1 MAVEILALI
10 IFVELTVTF
19 IQAKISHVESRG
31 NRKGCSL
38 LNLPNAH
45 VSLKKIPEKLI
56 SIFLFITD
64 LKFQDLKLVPV
75 QNWRSWLQSLAGFI
89 NIYLVNRY

>member
-45 VSLKKIPEKLI
+45 VSLKKSTKNLFPF
-56 SIFLFITD
+56 FLFISD
-64 LKFQDLKLVPV
+64 LLEDSKLVPELGTGKV
-75 QNWRSWLQSLAGFI
+75 D
-89 NIYLVNRY
+89 YKV

>member
-1 MAVEILALI
+1 MVEILALI

-19 IQAKISHVESRG
+19 IQAKISHVEPRG

-45 VSLKKIPEKLI
+45 VSLKKSTKNLF
-56 SIFLFITD
+56 SYFLFIS
-64 LKFQDLKLVPV
+64 DLKLEDSKLVPE
-75 QNWRSWLQSLAGFI
+75 LAKLIAKFSRF
-89 NIYLVNRY
+89 Y

>member
-19 IQAKISHVESRG
+19 IQAKISHVEPRG

-45 VSLKKIPEKLI
+45 VSLKKIHEKI
-56 SIFLFITD
+56 MFNFFLFIS
-64 LKFQDLKLVPV
+64 DLKLEDSKLVPE
-75 QNWRSWLQSLAGFI
+75 LAKLIAKFSRF
-89 NIYLVNRY
+89 Y